1 MPSFDFLPADLS
13 LAARAALNMVLG
25 GLLAVYVRALYR
37 RFSSSIGSRDSF
49 SAVFP
54 MLTAV
59 TVLIIF
65 VVKSSL
71 ALSLGL
77 VGALSIVRF
86 RAAIKSPEE
95 LVYLFF
101 CIGLG
106 VALGAEHRL
115 LALVAAIVV
124 SLFIVG
130 RGRLR
135 GKAASQSLLLT
146 VSGNAASFFEREE
159 GALLEVLKRR
169 SSSTTIQRFDVEDGQ
184 VQFRASLSLRGL
196 DDTAALMAE
205 LQSKLPGY
213 QNLLHEPGEPRVK
226 KPSAFSRQPS
236 AGEARRFTPRLV
248 APRRAL

>member
-1 MPSFDFLPADLS
+1 
-13 LAARAALNMVLG
+13 
-25 GLLAVYVRALYR
+25 
-37 RFSSSIGSRDSF
+37 
-49 SAVFP
+49 

-95 LVYLFF
+95 LTYLFF

-115 LALVAAIVV
+115 LAFVAVAVV
-124 SLFIVG
+124 SLFIIG

-135 GKAASQSLLLT
+135 GKPASQNLLLT
-146 VSGNAASFFEREE
+146 VSGRASSFFEREE
-159 GALLEVLKRR
+159 GELLEVLKRR
-169 SSSTTIQRFDVEDGQ
+169 SSATTIQRFDIEDGQ
-184 VQFRASLSLRGL
+184 VQFRASLSLGGV
-196 DDTAALMAE
+196 DETAALMAE

-213 QNLLHEPGEPRVK
+213 QISYTNLESL
-226 KPSAFSRQPS
+226 A
-236 AGEARRFTPRLV
+236 
-248 APRRAL
+248 

>member
-1 MPSFDFLPADLS
+1 MLSFDFLSPEAALV
-13 LAARAALNMVLG
+13 ARAALNMVIG
-25 GLLAVYVRALYR
+25 GLLAMYVRALYR

-95 LVYLFF
+95 LTYLFF

-115 LALVAAIVV
+115 LAFVAVVVV
-124 SLFIVG
+124 SVFIIG
-130 RGRLR
+130 RGRFR
-135 GKAASQSLLLT
+135 GKAASQNLLLT
-146 VSGNAASFFEREE
+146 VSGSASSFFGREE
-159 GALLEVLKRR
+159 GELLEVLKRR
-169 SSSTTIQRFDVEDGQ
+169 SSGTTIQRFDIEGGQ

-213 QNLLHEPGEPRVK
+213 QISYTNLESL
-226 KPSAFSRQPS
+226 A
-236 AGEARRFTPRLV
+236 
-248 APRRAL
+248 

>member
-1 MPSFDFLPADLS
+1 MPWLDFLGAEGALV
-13 LAARAALNMVLG
+13 ARAALNMVVG
-25 GLLAVYVRALYR
+25 GVIALYFRALYR
-37 RFSSSIGSRDSF
+37 RFGTSMGSRDSF

-95 LVYLFF
+95 LVYLFL
-101 CIGLG
+101 CIGTG

-115 LALVAAIVV
+115 LALVAVAVV

-130 RGRLR
+130 RGLLLPGRR
-135 GKAASQSLLLT
+135 PSSQNLLLT
-146 VSGNAASFFEREE
+146 VSGNASSFFEREE

-169 SSSTTIQRFDVEDGQ
+169 SSGATVQRFDLEGGQ
-184 VQFRASLSLRGL
+184 VQFRASLALRGL
-196 DDTAALMAE
+196 EETAELMSE

-213 QNLLHEPGEPRVK
+213 QISYMNLESL
-226 KPSAFSRQPS
+226 A
-236 AGEARRFTPRLV
+236 
-248 APRRAL
+248 

>member
-1 MPSFDFLPADLS
+1 MPWLDFLGPEGS
-13 LAARAALNMVLG
+13 LVARAALNMALG
-25 GLLAVYVRALYR
+25 GVLALYVRTLYR
-37 RFSSSIGSRDSF
+37 RFGSSIGGRDSF

-101 CIGLG
+101 CIGVG
-106 VALGAEHRL
+106 VALGAEQRL
-115 LALVAAIVV
+115 LALVAVAVV

-130 RGRLR
+130 RGLLFTRRR
-135 GKAASQSLLLT
+135 GASQNLLLT
-146 VSGNAASFFEREE
+146 VSGSASSFFEREE
-159 GALLEVLKRR
+159 RALLEVLNRR
-169 SSSTTIQRFDVEDGQ
+169 SSGTTLQRFDLDGGQ

-196 DDTAALMAE
+196 EETTQLMAE
-205 LQSKLPGY
+205 LQTKLPGY
-213 QNLLHEPGEPRVK
+213 HISYMNLESL
-226 KPSAFSRQPS
+226 A
-236 AGEARRFTPRLV
+236 
-248 APRRAL
+248 

>member
-1 MPSFDFLPADLS
+1 MPWLDFLGAEGS
-13 LAARAALNMVLG
+13 LVARAALNMSIGGVLA
-25 GLLAVYVRALYR
+25 LYVRALYR
-37 RFSSSIGSRDSF
+37 RFGATLGNRDSF

-106 VALGAEHRL
+106 VALGAEQRL
-115 LALVAAIVV
+115 LALVAVV
-124 SLFIVG
+124 LVSAFIVG
-130 RGRLR
+130 RGFLSTR
-135 GKAASQSLLLT
+135 GKAAQSLLLT
-146 VSGNAASFFEREE
+146 VSGNASSFFEREE

-169 SSSTTIQRFDVEDGQ
+169 SSATTLQRFDLEDGK
-184 VQFRASLSLRGL
+184 VQFRASVSLRGL
-196 DDTAALMAE
+196 EETTQLMAE

-213 QNLLHEPGEPRVK
+213 QISYMNLESL
-226 KPSAFSRQPS
+226 A
-236 AGEARRFTPRLV
+236 
-248 APRRAL
+248 

>member
-1 MPSFDFLPADLS
+1 MHWLDS
-13 LAARAALNMVLG
+13 LGGEGSLVVRAALNMALG
-25 GLLAVYVRALYR
+25 GILALYVRALYR
-37 RFSSSIGSRDSF
+37 RFGSTIGSRDSF

-101 CIGLG
+101 CIGVG

-115 LALVAAIVV
+115 LAFVAVAVV
-124 SLFIVG
+124 SLFIIG
-130 RGRLR
+130 RGWLFRQR
-135 GKAASQSLLLT
+135 AASQNLLLT
-146 VSGNAASFFEREE
+146 VSGNASSFFEREE
-159 GALLEVLKRR
+159 KALLDVLKRR
-169 SSSTTIQRFDVEDGQ
+169 TAGTTLQRFDLEDGQ

-196 DDTAALMAE
+196 EETSQLMAE
-205 LQSKLPGY
+205 LETTLPGY
-213 QNLLHEPGEPRVK
+213 HISYMNLESL
-226 KPSAFSRQPS
+226 A
-236 AGEARRFTPRLV
+236 
-248 APRRAL
+248 

>member
-1 MPSFDFLPADLS
+1 MGWLDFLGAEGS
-13 LAARAALNMVLG
+13 LVARTALNMILG
-25 GLLAVYVRALYR
+25 GVLAIYIRSLYR
-37 RFSSSIGSRDSF
+37 RFGSSIGSRDSF

-115 LALVAAIVV
+115 LALVAVV
-124 SLFIVG
+124 VVTLFIAG
-130 RGRLR
+130 RGLLRR
-135 GKAASQSLLLT
+135 GKAAGQNLLLT
-146 VSGNAASFFEREE
+146 VSGNAATFFEREE
-159 GALLEVLKRR
+159 GALLEVLRRR
-169 SSSTTIQRFDVEDGQ
+169 SSGTTIQRFDLEDGQ

-196 DDTAALMAE
+196 EETTALMAE

-213 QNLLHEPGEPRVK
+213 QISYMNLESL
-226 KPSAFSRQPS
+226 A
-236 AGEARRFTPRLV
+236 
-248 APRRAL
+248 

>member
-1 MPSFDFLPADLS
+1 MPSFDFLPAEAS
-13 LAARAALNMVLG
+13 LVARAALNMALG
-25 GLLAVYVRALYR
+25 GLLAMYVRALYR
-37 RFSSSIGSRDSF
+37 RFSSSIGNRDSF

-115 LALVAAIVV
+115 LALVAVVVV

-135 GKAASQSLLLT
+135 GKASQNLLLT
-146 VSGNAASFFEREE
+146 VSGNASSFFEREE
-159 GALLEVLKRR
+159 GELLEVLKRR
-169 SSSTTIQRFDVEDGQ
+169 SSGTTIERFDLEGGQ

-196 DDTAALMAE
+196 EDTTALMAE

-213 QNLLHEPGEPRVK
+213 QISYMNLESL
-226 KPSAFSRQPS
+226 A
-236 AGEARRFTPRLV
+236 
-248 APRRAL
+248 

>member
-1 MPSFDFLPADLS
+1 MPWLDS
-13 LAARAALNMVLG
+13 LGAEATLVARAALNMAIG
-25 GLLAVYVRALYR
+25 GAIALYVRGLYR
-37 RFSSSIGSRDSF
+37 RFGSSIGNRDSF
-49 SAVFP
+49 AAVFP

-101 CIGLG
+101 CIGIG

-115 LALVAAIVV
+115 LALVAVVVV
-124 SLFIVG
+124 SAFIVSRHWLSG
-130 RGRLR
+130 RRRAG
-135 GKAASQSLLLT
+135 SQNLMLT

-159 GALLEVLKRR
+159 GELLEVLKRR
-169 SSSTTIQRFDVEDGQ
+169 ASGLTIQRFDLEDGQ

-196 DDTAALMAE
+196 EETTRLMAE

-213 QNLLHEPGEPRVK
+213 QISYMNLESL
-226 KPSAFSRQPS
+226 A
-236 AGEARRFTPRLV
+236 
-248 APRRAL
+248 

>member
-1 MPSFDFLPADLS
+1 MLSFDFLPAEAS
-13 LAARAALNMVLG
+13 LVARAAFNMGIG
-25 GLLAVYVRALYR
+25 GLLAMYVRALYR
-37 RFSSSIGSRDSF
+37 RFSSSIGNRDSF

-115 LALVAAIVV
+115 LALVAVVVV

-135 GKAASQSLLLT
+135 GRASQNLRLT
-146 VSGNAASFFEREE
+146 VSGNASSFFEREE

-169 SSSTTIQRFDVEDGQ
+169 STETTIERFDLEGGQ

-196 DDTAALMAE
+196 EDTTALMAE

-213 QNLLHEPGEPRVK
+213 QISYMNLESL
-226 KPSAFSRQPS
+226 A
-236 AGEARRFTPRLV
+236 
-248 APRRAL
+248 

>member
-1 MPSFDFLPADLS
+1 MFSFDFLPPEAS
-13 LAARAALNMVLG
+13 LVARAALNMALG
-25 GLLAVYVRALYR
+25 GLLATYVRALYR

-115 LALVAAIVV
+115 LALVAVAIVT
-124 SLFIVG
+124 LFIVG

-135 GKAASQSLLLT
+135 GRAASQSLLLT
-146 VSGNAASFFEREE
+146 VSGSASSFFGREERE
-159 GALLEVLKRR
+159 LLEVLKRR
-169 SSSTTIQRFDVEDGQ
+169 ASGTTIQRFDIEDGQ

-196 DDTAALMAE
+196 DDTTALMAE
-205 LQSKLPGY
+205 LQTKLPGY
-213 QNLLHEPGEPRVK
+213 QISYTNLESL
-226 KPSAFSRQPS
+226 A
-236 AGEARRFTPRLV
+236 
-248 APRRAL
+248 

>member
-1 MPSFDFLPADLS
+1 MPWLDFLGAEGS
-13 LAARAALNMVLG
+13 LVARAALNMALG
-25 GLLAVYVRALYR
+25 GVLALYVRALYR
-37 RFSSSIGSRDSF
+37 RFGSSFGNRDSF

-106 VALGAEHRL
+106 VALGAEQRV
-115 LALVAAIVV
+115 LALVAVVVV
-124 SLFIVG
+124 SLFIAG
-130 RGRLR
+130 RGLLFSR
-135 GKAASQSLLLT
+135 GRRASGQSLLLT
-146 VSGNAASFFEREE
+146 VSGNASSFFEREE
-159 GALLEVLKRR
+159 RALLEVLKRR
-169 SSSTTIQRFDVEDGQ
+169 SSATTIQRFDLEGGQ

-196 DDTAALMAE
+196 EETTELMAE

-213 QNLLHEPGEPRVK
+213 QISYMNLESL
-226 KPSAFSRQPS
+226 A
-236 AGEARRFTPRLV
+236 
-248 APRRAL
+248 

>member
-1 MPSFDFLPADLS
+1 MPWLDFLGAEGS
-13 LAARAALNMVLG
+13 LVARAALNMAIGGVL
-25 GLLAVYVRALYR
+25 AIYVRGLYR
-37 RFSSSIGSRDSF
+37 RFGSSIGNRDSF

-115 LALVAAIVV
+115 LALVAVVLV
-124 SLFIVG
+124 SLFIAG
-130 RGRLR
+130 RGFLTTR
-135 GKAASQSLLLT
+135 GKEAGQNLLLT
-146 VSGNAASFFEREE
+146 VSGNASSFFEREE

-169 SSSTTIQRFDVEDGQ
+169 SSSTTIQRFDLEDGQ

-196 DDTAALMAE
+196 EETTQLMAE

-213 QNLLHEPGEPRVK
+213 QISYMNLESL
-226 KPSAFSRQPS
+226 A
-236 AGEARRFTPRLV
+236 
-248 APRRAL
+248 

>member
-1 MPSFDFLPADLS
+1 MFS
-13 LAARAALNMVLG
+13 LDVWGVEWALVARAALNMAIGGVLA
-25 GLLAVYVRALYR
+25 LYVRGLYR
-37 RFSSSIGSRDSF
+37 RFGAAIANRDSF

-101 CIGLG
+101 CIGVG
-106 VALGAEHRL
+106 VALGAEQRV
-115 LALVAAIVV
+115 LALAAVFVV
-124 SLFIVG
+124 TLFIVG
-130 RGRLR
+130 RGLLR
-135 GKAASQSLLLT
+135 RKPSSQNFILT
-146 VSGNAASFFEREE
+146 VSGSASSFFEREE
-159 GALLEVLKRR
+159 RELLEVLKRR
-169 SSSTTIQRFDVEDGQ
+169 SAGATVQRFDVEDGQ

-196 DDTAALMAE
+196 EETTELMAE
-205 LQSKLPGY
+205 LRSKLPGY
-213 QNLLHEPGEPRVK
+213 HVSYMNLESL
-226 KPSAFSRQPS
+226 A
-236 AGEARRFTPRLV
+236 
-248 APRRAL
+248 